1 MQDYNRGRVIGA
13 VEVIEHIAA
22 GNEDVQA
29 ACATIRDAI
38 SYEEWE
44 PTHLVDADAED
55 KSEKTC
61 ADTRR
66 DFQELVD
73 RKVSEAEVKK
83 TLDSFQNAVDAEKA
97 ACVTEAMAAAKK
109 HHIKL
114 CRLPKALGCKL
125 ADVYNASKDRP
136 SKVFAAKLLS
146 VIKLHTKSTE
156 APA

>member
-44 PTHLVDADAED
+44 PTQLVDADAED
-55 KSEKTC
+55 KPKKTC

-66 DFQELVD
+66 DFQEFVD
-73 RKVSEAEVKK
+73 RKVSEAETQK
-83 TLDSFQNAVDAEKA
+83 TIEKVQQAIDAEKA
-97 ACVTEAMAAAKK
+97 STVLTALDAIKRHRIKFTDIASAM
-109 HHIKL
+109 
-114 CRLPKALGCKL
+114 
-125 ADVYNASKDRP
+125 
-136 SKVFAAKLLS
+136 KVKPGAIYSMSRKFKNQFTKMF
-146 VIKLHTKSTE
+146 KLHTE